1 MKLYVPFFNAILLG
15 LGIVPAAVAQPS
27 ALERANLE
35 PASDETSSYS
45 SSRDRGSEES
55 ELPSS
60 AIAPIALETLLSPK
74 RLPSRKPKW
83 KEVQIQ
89 ELDAIPN
96 ASSKEVHADVLPNR
110 EISHKRESDFPLTE
124 AEHLNQEFL
133 PTRTSSSKVES
144 IAQAASVISVTG
156 VRLNRTDRG
165 LEVILE
171 TPGDKEPRVFKTR
184 YGNTLAIDVP
194 NTQLRL
200 PKEQGFRQENPT
212 SGIASVEVVQQNP
225 NSIRVIVT
233 GTEAVPT
240 AEVVPSP
247 EGVAFSVTSPT
258 PAAEQ
263 PPTPEAEAPAPTE
276 RPETEPPAP
285 TPTAPERAEPAPQ
298 TAEGEEPIEL
308 VVTATRTE
316 EEITDQ
322 PRSVTVIDREEI
334 EQQADVSRNL
344 PNILSQT
351 VPGFF
356 SQSQGANT
364 GQQNIRGRP
373 PQVLIDGV
381 PIRSNLSTIQ
391 PRALRSIDPAAV
403 ERIEVVRGPSALYGD
418 GGTGGVI
425 NIITRDRT
433 KEQFTARSQAAV
445 DIATTGD
452 EDNVGNFFSQFLAF
466 NEGDFDFTFSLSRE
480 YTGSF
485 FDAEGDRIPDDDSF
499 DLSNTETLNVLGKL
513 GVDLSEEQRLQLTV
527 NRFDDDQVFSVVA
540 DPSILETP
548 GIQKAVGIETDR
560 RYVEGPEP
568 ELQNTVINL
577 SYTHENLLNSRVQA
591 QAYYRDNLR
600 TSPAIDARDIGADPG
615 LISTDF
621 NREQLGARLQVE
633 TPFSSALSLLWGA
646 DYSDEDVST
655 LGNVF
660 DEGEFDESGGEVLR
674 KTGELVSV
682 PPYDFTSLG
691 LFAQLQWDLSERW
704 ALRGGVRHAQLGL
717 SVDDYTVQGYSLQP
731 DREVEGGEI
740 DFNDTLFNVG
750 VVYDLTDEVNL
761 FASFS
766 QGYSAPDFGR
776 LLRAPGEEFTSVEE
790 DLDVTR
796 PQKVDSYEIGVRSNW
811 QNVQVSLAGF
821 YNESELGVRTE
832 FDPTIVSSRIV
843 RDPQRFYGLEASLDW
858 QPGGGWGLGGIVS
871 WTEGEFENEEGDFL
885 PITSRDI
892 SPLKLTT
899 YVEHETQSGW
909 LNRLQALYVGSR
921 DRAFEE
927 EVDPVPIE
935 SYLTVDFIS
944 SIPLWGGQLELSV
957 ENLFNEQYFPVINQ
971 LRGVQVET
979 SNFAAR
985 GRIIRLGYSIE
996 W

>member
-1 MKLYVPFFNAILLG
+1 
-15 LGIVPAAVAQPS
+15 
-27 ALERANLE
+27 
-35 PASDETSSYS
+35 
-45 SSRDRGSEES
+45 
-55 ELPSS
+55 
-60 AIAPIALETLLSPK
+60 
-74 RLPSRKPKW
+74 
-83 KEVQIQ
+83 
-89 ELDAIPN
+89 
-96 ASSKEVHADVLPNR
+96 
-110 EISHKRESDFPLTE
+110 
-124 AEHLNQEFL
+124 
-133 PTRTSSSKVES
+133 
-144 IAQAASVISVTG
+144 
-156 VRLNRTDRG
+156 
-165 LEVILE
+165 
-171 TPGDKEPRVFKTR
+171 
-184 YGNTLAIDVP
+184 
-194 NTQLRL
+194 
-200 PKEQGFRQENPT
+200 
-212 SGIASVEVVQQNP
+212 
-225 NSIRVIVT
+225 
-233 GTEAVPT
+233 
-240 AEVVPSP
+240 VVPSP

-334 EQQADVSRNL
+334 EQQAEVSRNL

-356 SQSQGANT
+356 SQAQGANT

-513 GVDLSEEQRLQLTV
+513 GVDLGEEQRLQLTV

-548 GIQKAVGIETDR
+548 GIQKAVG
-560 RYVEGPEP
+560 VERERQYIGLPEP
-568 ELQNTVINL
+568 ELQNTVVNL
-577 SYTHENLLNSRVQA
+577 NYTHENLLNSRVQT
-591 QAYYRDNLR
+591 QAYYRNNTR
-600 TSPAIDARDIGADPG
+600 IGSVFDGREFGLDPG
-615 LISTDF
+615 IYSDEYK
-621 NREQLGARLQVE
+621 REQLGARLQIE

-646 DYSDEDVST
+646 DYLDEDISLTRLPV
-655 LGNVF
+655 
-660 DEGEFDESGGEVLR
+660 DEEEFDASGGEVLR
-674 KTGELVSV
+674 KTDERFSI
-682 PPYDFTSLG
+682 PPYNFTSLG
-691 LFAQLQWDLSERW
+691 LFAQLQWALSERW

-717 SVDDYTVQGYSLQP
+717 SVDDYTTLNLTGP
-731 DREVEGGEI
+731 DREIEGGDI
-740 DFNDTLFNVG
+740 DFNDTLLNVG
-750 VVYDLTDEVNL
+750 VVYDITNNVNL

-776 LLRAPGEEFTSVEE
+776 LLANPAEEFTSLEE

-811 QNVQVSLAGF
+811 QNVQVYLAGF

-832 FDPTIVSSRIV
+832 FVERGASRVSRV
-843 RDPQRFYGLEASLDW
+843 PQRLYGLEASLDW
-858 QPGGGWGLGGIVS
+858 QPGGGWVLGGIVS

-885 PITSRDI
+885 PITSNDI

-909 LNRLQALYVGSR
+909 RNRLQALYVGSR

-957 ENLFNEQYFPVINQ
+957 ENLFNEQYFPVNNQ
-971 LRGVQVET
+971 IAAQRFEAE
-979 SNFAAR
+979 NFAAR
-985 GRIIRLGYSIE
+985 GRIIRLGYSID